1 MLLDYFLIYVII
13 NIERVNNMP
22 IELENSN
29 TIPMT
34 KMTIDVD
41 GNITLE
47 AASKADIMCKPK
59 SPESIK
65 IDKLERHIDE
75 LEEEIACLNDKREQQ
90 EYKILMLESDISQ
103 LKSLISTVD
112 NLSNR
117 IDQIETRQMWG

>member
-1 MLLDYFLIYVII
+1 
-13 NIERVNNMP
+13 MP

-29 TIPMT
+29 TTPMT

-41 GNITLE
+41 GNITIKP
-47 AASKADIMCKPK
+47 ASKADVMCMPK
-59 SPESIK
+59 SSEAIK

-90 EYKILMLESDISQ
+90 EYKILMLESDVAR
-103 LKSLISTVD
+103 LMSLISTVD

-117 IDQIETRQMWG
+117 IDQIETRQMWE

>member
-1 MLLDYFLIYVII
+1 
-13 NIERVNNMP
+13 MP

-29 TIPMT
+29 VTPMT

-47 AASKADIMCKPK
+47 PASKADIMCKPT

-90 EYKILMLESDISQ
+90 EYKILMLESDVAR
-103 LKSLISTVD
+103 LMSLISEVD
-112 NLSNR
+112 NLTNR
-117 IDQIETRQMWG
+117 INNIETNMTWRYLND

>member
-1 MLLDYFLIYVII
+1 
-13 NIERVNNMP
+13 MP

-29 TIPMT
+29 VTPMT
-34 KMTIDVD
+34 KMTIDAD

-47 AASKADIMCKPK
+47 SASKADIMCKPT

-90 EYKILMLESDISQ
+90 EYKILMLESDVSQ
-103 LKSLISTVD
+103 LKSTVD
-112 NLSNR
+112 NLTNR
-117 IDQIETRQMWG
+117 INGIETKQINMENNMTWRYLND